1 MANSFSDLS
10 FDSEK
15 IYGAGLRDVACFA
28 KEQIPPTSAMVGC
41 RDRTSRHRTKMA
53 SATISFF
60 LRSDA
65 ELACGKLGR
74 A

>member
-28 KEQIPPTSAMVGC
+28 KEQVG
-41 RDRTSRHRTKMA
+41 
-53 SATISFF
+53 
-60 LRSDA
+60 
-65 ELACGKLGR
+65 GKLPFRGLQADR
-74 A
+74 APWAVGTGVVESVGAEPPRESEAA